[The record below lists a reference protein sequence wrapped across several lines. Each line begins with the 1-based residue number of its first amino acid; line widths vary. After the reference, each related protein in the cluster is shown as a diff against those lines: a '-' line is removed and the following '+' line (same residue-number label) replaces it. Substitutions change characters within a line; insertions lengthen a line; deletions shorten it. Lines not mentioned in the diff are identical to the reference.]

1 MWDLIHGYSVCI
13 FGTSMFGKCA
23 FEFAMYLDFFLRKK
37 MAVTCA
43 FWHVCFTTTSVCVKG
58 RLIDGR
64 YHCYCLFLVAFLL
77 VQFSVQQLQVVFSNM
92 LRKGSSRRHAKSSK
106 GLYCD
111 CIGSGVINNKNTLYE
126 SLFIELAQG

>member
-1 MWDLIHGYSVCI
+1 M
-13 FGTSMFGKCA
+13 GTVSASLVLRC
-23 FEFAMYLDFFLRKK
+23 LVNVHLNSQCTWTFFLRKK

-43 FWHVCFTTTSVCVKG
+43 FWHVYFTTTSVCVKG

-64 YHCYCLFLVAFLL
+64 HHSYCLFLVAFLL

-92 LRKGSSRRHAKSSK
+92 LRKGSSRRHVKSSK

-111 CIGSGVINNKNTLYE
+111 CIGSGVINNINTYE